1 MASLPYPRT
10 PQGAL
15 VGGHLSQVHQPSK
28 NCTNHKCTNQP
39 LLVHLRQVHP
49 LRNRTPLRRYGHPCP
64 YHAPKLFTKVVWAS
78 LPIPPTTQQM
88 NKLPT
93 ISTFV
98 NQVRHFAHHHQLFT
112 PRGKYIIALS
122 GGADSV
128 SLLLV
133 LKHLESEFGITLE
146 AAHCNFHL
154 RGDESLRD
162 EEFCQQLCRRLHVPL
177 HLVHFDTHAYAD
189 LHHVSIEMAAR
200 DLRYAYFEQ
209 LRRDIHAHDIC
220 VAHHRDDSVETLL
233 LNLVRGTGL
242 RGLRGIQPRNA
253 HIIRPLLSHSRQQ
266 IEQYLDALG
275 ESYVTDSTNL
285 HNDVK
290 RNKIRLNIIPLLREL
305 NPSVSQSIF
314 ETSLRVTEALKVF
327 DEAIQRSI
335 ADVTTSPREYTCR
348 GCTCLKCTNQP
359 VEKCPNQAVENCPNQ
374 PLLVHLRQVHPLSNC
389 PNQPV
394 ENCTTPQTQNSPLII
409 SVPRLKQQPS
419 PEYTLHEILS
429 PRGFTSAQI
438 EQIYTSLDTN
448 PTGKIITSCS
458 HELAF
463 DRSTLILQPK
473 TPTLLVRPM
482 HIPETGTYVL
492 SDNLKLK
499 VETEECGDRYEPSRT
514 ADCAS
519 LDASDIKFPLTL
531 RHIQPGDRFV
541 PFGMTG
547 TKLLSDYLTDRK
559 KNIFEKRAQLVLT
572 DAQHRIL
579 WLVGERTDNRFRIT
593 PHTQQALRL
602 TLQ

>member
-1 MASLPYPRT
+1 MVDAYLLT
-10 PQGAL
+10 QGAAL
-15 VGGHLSQVHQPSK
+15 GYVLLPLRGVRLASFDPPSPPGRSTPPTVHQPIR
-28 NCTNHKCTNQP
+28 NHTNKPEQE
-39 LLVHLRQVHP
+39 VE
-49 LRNRTPLRRYGHPCP
+49 
-64 YHAPKLFTKVVWAS
+64 KKS
-78 LPIPPTTQQM
+78 PIIT
-88 NKLPT
+88 
-93 ISTFV
+93 TFV

-162 EEFCQQLCRRLHVPL
+162 EEFCKQLCRRLHVPL

-290 RNKIRLNIIPLLREL
+290 RNKIRLNVIPLLREL
-305 NPSVSQSIF
+305 NPSASQSIF
-314 ETSLRVTEALKVF
+314 ETSLRVTEALKIF
-327 DEAIQRSI
+327 DDAIQHAI
-335 ADVTTSPREYTCR
+335 ADVTIPPRE
-348 GCTCLKCTNQP
+348 
-359 VEKCPNQAVENCPNQ
+359 CPSGGA
-374 PLLVHLRQVHPLSNC
+374 LVSSAPTKQSRTAPTKQLG
-389 PNQPV
+389 
-394 ENCTTPQTQNSPLII
+394 TTPSHPLII

-448 PTGKIITSCS
+448 PTGKIITSCT

-473 TPTLLVRPM
+473 TPTALVRPM

-531 RHIQPGDRFV
+531 RHIAPGDRFV

-572 DAQHRIL
+572 DAQQRIL

>member
-1 MASLPYPRT
+1 MEKKSPIINSFVD
-10 PQGAL
+10 QAL
-15 VGGHLSQVHQPSK
+15 
-28 NCTNHKCTNQP
+28 
-39 LLVHLRQVHP
+39 R
-49 LRNRTPLRRYGHPCP
+49 
-64 YHAPKLFTKVVWAS
+64 
-78 LPIPPTTQQM
+78 
-88 NKLPT
+88 
-93 ISTFV
+93 
-98 NQVRHFAHHHQLFT
+98 FATAHQLLT
-112 PRGKYIIALS
+112 PGGKYIIALS

-133 LKHLESEFGITLE
+133 LKHLESELGISLE

-162 EEFCQQLCRRLHVPL
+162 EQFCQQLCRRLHVPL

-209 LRRDIHAHDIC
+209 LRRDISAADIC

-305 NPSVSQSIF
+305 NPSASQSIF
-314 ETSLRVTEALKVF
+314 ETSLRVTEALKIF
-327 DEAIQRSI
+327 DDAIQHAI
-335 ADVTTSPREYTCR
+335 ADVTTPQTQNSK
-348 GCTCLKCTNQP
+348 LK
-359 VEKCPNQAVENCPNQ
+359 
-374 PLLVHLRQVHPLSNC
+374 
-389 PNQPV
+389 
-394 ENCTTPQTQNSPLII
+394 TQNSPLII
-409 SVPRLKQQPS
+409 SVDRLKQQPS

-473 TPTLLVRPM
+473 TPTPLVRPM

-492 SDNLKLK
+492 SDSLKLK
-499 VETEECGDRYEPSRT
+499 VETEECGDHYEPSRT

-547 TKLLSDYLTDRK
+547 AKLLSDYLTDRK

-572 DAQHRIL
+572 DAQQRIL

-593 PHTQQALRL
+593 PHTQQVLRL

>member
-1 MASLPYPRT
+1 MVDAYLLT
-10 PQGAL
+10 QGAAL
-15 VGGHLSQVHQPSK
+15 GYVLLPLRGVRLASFDPPLPTGRSTPPTVHQPIR
-28 NCTNHKCTNQP
+28 NHTNKPEQEVEKKSPIINSFVDQA
-39 LLVHLRQVHP
+39 LR
-49 LRNRTPLRRYGHPCP
+49 
-64 YHAPKLFTKVVWAS
+64 
-78 LPIPPTTQQM
+78 
-88 NKLPT
+88 
-93 ISTFV
+93 
-98 NQVRHFAHHHQLFT
+98 FATAHQLLT
-112 PRGKYIIALS
+112 PGGKYIIALS

-146 AAHCNFHL
+146 VAHCNFHL

-162 EEFCQQLCRRLHVPL
+162 EEFCKQLCRRLHVPL

-209 LRRDIHAHDIC
+209 LRRDIRAQDIC

-290 RNKIRLNIIPLLREL
+290 RNKIRLNVIPLLREL

-314 ETSLRVTEALKVF
+314 ETSLRVTEALKIF
-327 DEAIQRSI
+327 DDAIQHAI
-335 ADVTTSPREYTCR
+335 ADVTIPPRECPCR

-359 VEKCPNQAVENCPNQ
+359 VEKCPNQSVENCPNQAVENCPNQ

-572 DAQHRIL
+572 DAQQRIL

-593 PHTQQALRL
+593 PHTQQVLRL

>member
-1 MASLPYPRT
+1 MGIPYPY
-10 PQGAL
+10 
-15 VGGHLSQVHQPSK
+15 
-28 NCTNHKCTNQP
+28 
-39 LLVHLRQVHP
+39 LLP
-49 LRNRTPLRRYGHPCP
+49 
-64 YHAPKLFTKVVWAS
+64 
-78 LPIPPTTQQM
+78 TQQM
-88 NKLPT
+88 EKNSPT

-133 LKHLESEFGITLE
+133 LKHLESEFGISLE

-162 EEFCQQLCRRLHVPL
+162 EQFCQQLCRRLHVPL

-290 RNKIRLNIIPLLREL
+290 RNKIRLNVIPLLREL

-314 ETSLRVTEALKVF
+314 ETSLRVTEALKIF
-327 DEAIQRSI
+327 DDAIQRSI
-335 ADVTTSPREYTCR
+335 ADVTTPPREYTS
-348 GCTCLKCTNQP
+348 GG
-359 VEKCPNQAVENCPNQ
+359 A
-374 PLLVHLRQVHPLSNC
+374 LVSSAPTKQSRTAPTKQLG
-389 PNQPV
+389 
-394 ENCTTPQTQNSPLII
+394 TTPSHPLII

-448 PTGKIITSCS
+448 PTGKIITSCT

-473 TPTLLVRPM
+473 TPTPLVRPM

-547 TKLLSDYLTDRK
+547 TKLVSDYLTDRK

-572 DAQHRIL
+572 DAQQRIL

>member
-1 MASLPYPRT
+1 MGILPIPRT
-10 PQGAL
+10 
-15 VGGHLSQVHQPSK
+15 QVVYKSGMGI
-28 NCTNHKCTNQP
+28 
-39 LLVHLRQVHP
+39 L
-49 LRNRTPLRRYGHPCP
+49 
-64 YHAPKLFTKVVWAS
+64 AI
-78 LPIPPTTQQM
+78 PIPPTTQQM

-98 NQVRHFAHHHQLFT
+98 NQALRFATAHQLLT

-133 LKHLESEFGITLE
+133 LKHLESELDISLE

-162 EEFCQQLCRRLHVPL
+162 EQFCQQLCRRLHVPL

-290 RNKIRLNIIPLLREL
+290 RNKIRLNVIPLLREL
-305 NPSVSQSIF
+305 NPSASQSIF
-314 ETSLRVTEALKVF
+314 ETSLRVTEALKIF
-327 DEAIQRSI
+327 DDAIQHAI
-335 ADVTTSPREYTCR
+335 ADVTTPQTQNSK
-348 GCTCLKCTNQP
+348 LK
-359 VEKCPNQAVENCPNQ
+359 
-374 PLLVHLRQVHPLSNC
+374 
-389 PNQPV
+389 
-394 ENCTTPQTQNSPLII
+394 TQNSPLII
-409 SVPRLKQQPS
+409 SVPRLKQLPS

-473 TPTLLVRPM
+473 TPTALVRPM

-572 DAQHRIL
+572 DAQQRIL

-593 PHTQQALRL
+593 PNTQQALCL
-602 TLQ
+602 TIAVAR

>member
-1 MASLPYPRT
+1 MEKKSPIINSFVD
-10 PQGAL
+10 QAL
-15 VGGHLSQVHQPSK
+15 
-28 NCTNHKCTNQP
+28 
-39 LLVHLRQVHP
+39 R
-49 LRNRTPLRRYGHPCP
+49 
-64 YHAPKLFTKVVWAS
+64 
-78 LPIPPTTQQM
+78 
-88 NKLPT
+88 
-93 ISTFV
+93 
-98 NQVRHFAHHHQLFT
+98 FATAHQLLT
-112 PRGKYIIALS
+112 PGGKYIIALS

-177 HLVHFDTHAYAD
+177 HFVHFDTHVYAD

-209 LRRDIHAHDIC
+209 LRRDISAADIC

-290 RNKIRLNIIPLLREL
+290 RNKIRLNVIPLLREL

-327 DEAIQRSI
+327 DDAIQHAI
-335 ADVTTSPREYTCR
+335 ADVTTPQTQNSK
-348 GCTCLKCTNQP
+348 LK
-359 VEKCPNQAVENCPNQ
+359 
-374 PLLVHLRQVHPLSNC
+374 
-389 PNQPV
+389 
-394 ENCTTPQTQNSPLII
+394 TQNSPLII

-448 PTGKIITSCS
+448 PTGKIITSCT

-473 TPTLLVRPM
+473 TPTPLVRPM

-572 DAQHRIL
+572 DAQQRIL

>member
-1 MASLPYPRT
+1 
-10 PQGAL
+10 
-15 VGGHLSQVHQPSK
+15 
-28 NCTNHKCTNQP
+28 
-39 LLVHLRQVHP
+39 
-49 LRNRTPLRRYGHPCP
+49 
-64 YHAPKLFTKVVWAS
+64 
-78 LPIPPTTQQM
+78 M
-88 NKLPT
+88 NKLLT

-112 PRGKYIIALS
+112 PGGKYIVALS

-162 EEFCQQLCRRLHVPL
+162 EEFCKQLCRRLHVPL

-209 LRRDIHAHDIC
+209 LRRDISAADIC

-266 IEQYLDALG
+266 IEQYLNALG

-305 NPSVSQSIF
+305 NPSASQSIF
-314 ETSLRVTEALKVF
+314 ETSLRVTEALKIF
-327 DEAIQRSI
+327 DDAIQHAI
-335 ADVTTSPREYTCR
+335 ADVTTPQTQNSK
-348 GCTCLKCTNQP
+348 LK
-359 VEKCPNQAVENCPNQ
+359 
-374 PLLVHLRQVHPLSNC
+374 
-389 PNQPV
+389 
-394 ENCTTPQTQNSPLII
+394 TQNSPLII
-409 SVPRLKQQPS
+409 SVDRLKQQPS

-448 PTGKIITSCS
+448 PTGKIITSCT

-463 DRSTLILQPK
+463 DRSTLILQPQ
-473 TPTLLVRPM
+473 TPTPLVRPM

-531 RHIQPGDRFV
+531 RHIHPGDRFV

-547 TKLLSDYLTDRK
+547 TKLVSDYLTDRK

-572 DAQHRIL
+572 DAQQRIL

-593 PHTQQALRL
+593 PNTQQALCL
-602 TLQ
+602 TIAVAR

>member
-1 MASLPYPRT
+1 MASLPYP
-10 PQGAL
+10 
-15 VGGHLSQVHQPSK
+15 
-28 NCTNHKCTNQP
+28 
-39 LLVHLRQVHP
+39 
-49 LRNRTPLRRYGHPCP
+49 RTPLRRYGHPCP
-64 YHAPKLFTKVVWAS
+64 YHTPKLFTKVVWAGM
-78 LPIPPTTQQM
+78 PIPPTTQQM

-133 LKHLESEFGITLE
+133 LKHLESEFDISLE

-162 EEFCQQLCRRLHVPL
+162 EQFCQQLCRRLHVPL

-200 DLRYAYFEQ
+200 DLRYTYFEQ
-209 LRRDIHAHDIC
+209 LRRDIRAQDIC

-305 NPSVSQSIF
+305 NPSASQSIF
-314 ETSLRVTEALKVF
+314 ETSLRVTEALKIF
-327 DEAIQRSI
+327 DDAIQRSI
-335 ADVTTSPREYTCR
+335 ADVTTPPSGDTCR
-348 GCTCLKCTNQP
+348 GCTCLKC
-359 VEKCPNQAVENCPNQ
+359 PNQSVENCPNQ
-374 PLLVHLRQVHPLSNC
+374 PLLVHLRQVPPLSNC
-389 PNQPV
+389 TNQPV
-394 ENCTTPQTQNSPLII
+394 ADVTIPQTQNSKLKTQNSKLII

-438 EQIYTSLDTN
+438 EQIYTSLDTI
-448 PTGKIITSCS
+448 PTGKIITSCT

-473 TPTLLVRPM
+473 TPTPLVRPM

-499 VETEECGDRYEPSRT
+499 VETEECGDRYEPCRT

-572 DAQHRIL
+572 DAQQRIL

-593 PHTQQALRL
+593 PNTQQALRL

>member
-1 MASLPYPRT
+1 MHPHL
-10 PQGAL
+10 
-15 VGGHLSQVHQPSK
+15 GGMGIPAHTTHPSCLQK
-28 NCTNHKCTNQP
+28 W
-39 LLVHLRQVHP
+39 
-49 LRNRTPLRRYGHPCP
+49 YGHPI
-64 YHAPKLFTKVVWAS
+64 
-78 LPIPPTTQQM
+78 PIPPTTQQM

-133 LKHLESEFGITLE
+133 LKHLESELGITLE

-162 EEFCQQLCRRLHVPL
+162 EQFCQQLCRRLHVPL

-290 RNKIRLNIIPLLREL
+290 RNKIRLNVIPLLREL

-314 ETSLRVTEALKVF
+314 ETSLRVTEALKIF
-327 DEAIQRSI
+327 DDAIQRSI
-335 ADVTTSPREYTCR
+335 ADVTTPPSGDTCR

-359 VEKCPNQAVENCPNQ
+359 VEKCPNQAVEKCTNQ

-394 ENCTTPQTQNSPLII
+394 ENCTTPQTQNPQLTI

-448 PTGKIITSCS
+448 PTGKIITSCT

-473 TPTLLVRPM
+473 TPTPLVRPM

-499 VETEECGDRYEPSRT
+499 VETEECGDRYEPSRA
-514 ADCAS
+514 ADCAC

-531 RHIQPGDRFV
+531 RHTQPGDRFV

-572 DAQHRIL
+572 DAQQRIL

-593 PHTQQALRL
+593 PNTQQALRL

>member
-1 MASLPYPRT
+1 MEKKS
-10 PQGAL
+10 
-15 VGGHLSQVHQPSK
+15 
-28 NCTNHKCTNQP
+28 
-39 LLVHLRQVHP
+39 
-49 LRNRTPLRRYGHPCP
+49 
-64 YHAPKLFTKVVWAS
+64 
-78 LPIPPTTQQM
+78 PI
-88 NKLPT
+88 

-98 NQVRHFAHHHQLFT
+98 NQVLRFATAHQLLT
-112 PRGKYIIALS
+112 PGGKYIVALS

-133 LKHLESEFGITLE
+133 LKHLESELGITLE

-162 EEFCQQLCRRLHVPL
+162 EQFCKQLCRRLHVPL

-266 IEQYLDALG
+266 IEHYLDALG

-305 NPSVSQSIF
+305 NPSASQSIF

-327 DEAIQRSI
+327 DEAIQHAI
-335 ADVTTSPREYTCR
+335 ADVTTPPSGDTCR

-359 VEKCPNQAVENCPNQ
+359 VEKCTNQPVEKCPNQ

-394 ENCTTPQTQNSPLII
+394 ENVTTPQTQNSKFKTQNSKLII

-473 TPTLLVRPM
+473 TPTALVRPM

-531 RHIQPGDRFV
+531 RHIHPGDRFV

-547 TKLLSDYLTDRK
+547 TKLVSDYLTDRK

-572 DAQHRIL
+572 DAQQRIL

-602 TLQ
+602 TIAVAWQSSCCSVAIKLL

>member
-1 MASLPYPRT
+1 MEKKSPIINSFVD
-10 PQGAL
+10 QAL
-15 VGGHLSQVHQPSK
+15 
-28 NCTNHKCTNQP
+28 
-39 LLVHLRQVHP
+39 R
-49 LRNRTPLRRYGHPCP
+49 
-64 YHAPKLFTKVVWAS
+64 
-78 LPIPPTTQQM
+78 
-88 NKLPT
+88 
-93 ISTFV
+93 
-98 NQVRHFAHHHQLFT
+98 FATAHQLLT

-133 LKHLESEFGITLE
+133 LKHLESELGITLE

-162 EEFCQQLCRRLHVPL
+162 EEFCKQLCRRLHVPL
-177 HLVHFDTHAYAD
+177 HLIHFDTHAYAD

-220 VAHHRDDSVETLL
+220 VAHHRDDSVETVL

-290 RNKIRLNIIPLLREL
+290 RNKIRLNVIPLLREL

-314 ETSLRVTEALKVF
+314 ETSLRVTEALKIF
-327 DEAIQRSI
+327 DDAIQHAI
-335 ADVTTSPREYTCR
+335 ADVTTPQTQNSK
-348 GCTCLKCTNQP
+348 LK
-359 VEKCPNQAVENCPNQ
+359 
-374 PLLVHLRQVHPLSNC
+374 
-389 PNQPV
+389 
-394 ENCTTPQTQNSPLII
+394 TQNSPLII
-409 SVPRLKQQPS
+409 SVPRLKQQSS

-448 PTGKIITSCS
+448 PTGKIITSCT

-531 RHIQPGDRFV
+531 RHIHPGDRFV

-572 DAQHRIL
+572 DAQQRIL